1 MYTIKLNGQEV
12 TVDKNMKLMDYL
24 REKALLTS
32 VKNGCAEGACGACMV
47 LIDGKATKSCVT
59 TLEKVNGKTVVT
71 VEGLSE
77 REKDI
82 YSWAFAEAGAVQCG
96 FCIPGMVISAK
107 GLIDKNPDP
116 TPAEIKK
123 ALQGNICRCTGYVKI
138 EKAVAMAAKALRENF
153 TPKVEKYDYR
163 VGDRMPRVDA
173 KAKVLGTA
181 EYADDMQVEG
191 MLHGAALR
199 SKYARA
205 LVKRIDISKAQAHP
219 GVEAVLLA
227 KDVPGERFLGHIMH
241 DWPVMIAEGEE
252 TRYVGD
258 ALAIVAASTRQIAKE
273 ALGLIEVEYE
283 PLKPVLSP
291 QEAMA
296 DGAPQIHKDVE
307 RNILRKT
314 VVKRGNVEE
323 AISKAKYVVTE
334 KYSTPFTEH
343 AYLEPESALGMPNDD
358 GTMTVYAGGQNV
370 YDDHA
375 GLVQMFGVTEDQV
388 RVISKTVGGA
398 FGGKED
404 LSVQHHA
411 ALLAW
416 HTKKPVKVTLDR
428 QESINVS
435 VKRHPAEMEYTVA
448 CDENGKITAC
458 KAVIIT
464 DTGAYA
470 SLGGPVTERACTH
483 AAGPYQIPNV
493 DLTGIAVYT
502 NNIPCGA
509 FRGFGVPQSCFAMES
524 CVNLLAEKVGI
535 SPWEIRYRNAIE
547 PGEVLPNGQI
557 ADEGTALKET
567 LLAVKDVFESDPHA
581 GIACT
586 LKNSGIG
593 VGLTDVGRMRL
604 LVQNGKVLLLTGAAS
619 IGQGMTTVLTQMV
632 AEATGLNCDLLQ
644 TGPPDTYTTP
654 DGGTTTASRQ
664 TLFTGE
670 ATRKAA
676 LQLKKDLENHSL
688 EELEGREYYDEF
700 SGKTDPIGADKPHP
714 VSHVAYSYATHVVLL
729 NEENKVAKVVAAH
742 DVGRAINPTGVEGQ
756 VDGGVLMSMG
766 YALTEDFPRK
776 DGIPT
781 VKFGTLGL
789 LRATNRPEIETII
802 VEKND
807 LPLAYGA
814 KGIGEIASIPTAPAV
829 ACAYY
834 RRDGKLRTSLPL
846 EDTPYSR
853 KRTAT
858 T

>member
-1 MYTIKLNGQEV
+1 MYTINLNGQDV
-12 TVDKNMKLMDYL
+12 NVDKNVKLIDYL
-24 REKALLTS
+24 REEARLTS
-32 VKNGCAEGACGACMV
+32 VKNGCGEGACGACMV
-47 LIDGKATKSCVT
+47 LVDGKAMKACVLT
-59 TLEKVNGKTVVT
+59 MERVNGKKIVT

-77 REKDI
+77 REKDV

-116 TPAEIKK
+116 TSDEIKK

-138 EKAVAMAAKALRENF
+138 EKAITMVAKALREGYQPEVTKF
-153 TPKVEKYDYR
+153 DYR

-181 EYADDMQVEG
+181 EYVDDMHVEG

-205 LVKRIDISKAQAHP
+205 LVKRIDISKAKAYP

-227 KDVPGERFLGHIMH
+227 KDVPGERHLGHIIH
-241 DWPVMIAEGEE
+241 DWPVMIAEGET

-258 ALAIVAASTRQIAKE
+258 ALAIVAATTRQTAKE
-273 ALGLIEVEYE
+273 ALDLIEVEYQ
-283 PLKPVLSP
+283 PLKPVLSI

-307 RNILRKT
+307 RNILRTT
-314 VVKRGNVEE
+314 VVKRGNVDE
-323 AISKAKYVVTE
+323 AIANAKYVVTQ
-334 KYSTPFTEH
+334 KYFTPFTEH
-343 AYLEPESALGMPNDD
+343 AYLEPESALGMLNED
-358 GTMTVYAGGQNV
+358 GTITVYVGSQNV

-375 GLVQMFGVTEDQV
+375 GIVQMFGVNEEQV

-404 LSVQHHA
+404 LTVQHHA

-416 HTKKPVKVTLDR
+416 HTKKPVKMTWDR
-428 QESINVS
+428 SESIRTS

-448 CDENGKITAC
+448 CDENGKITAT

-502 NNIPCGA
+502 NNPPAGA
-509 FRGFGVPQSCFAMES
+509 FRGFGVPQSCFAME
-524 CVNLLAEKVGI
+524 CTLNLLAEKVGI

-547 PGEVLPNGQI
+547 PGKVLPNGQI

-581 GIACT
+581 GIACAM
-586 LKNSGIG
+586 KNSGIG
-593 VGLTDVGRMRL
+593 VGLEDVGRMRL
-604 LVQNGKVLLLTGAAS
+604 LVKDGKVWLLTGAAS
-619 IGQGMTTVLTQMV
+619 VGQGMTTVLTQMV
-632 AEATGLNCDLLQ
+632 AEATGLSTELLQ

-676 LQLKKDLENHSL
+676 LKLKKDLETHSL

-700 SGKTDPIGADKPHP
+700 SGVTDPIGTDKPHP

-729 NEENKVAKVVAAH
+729 NEENKVAKVIAAH
-742 DVGRAINPTGVEGQ
+742 DIGRAINPTGIEGQ

-766 YALTEDFPRK
+766 YALTEDFPLEEGMPK
-776 DGIPT
+776 A
-781 VKFGTLGL
+781 KFGTLGL

-802 VEKND
+802 IEKND
-807 LPLAYGA
+807 VPLAYGA
-814 KGIGEIASIPTAPAV
+814 KGIGEIATIPTAPAV

-834 RRDGKLRTSLPL
+834 RRDGKFRTSLPL
-846 EDTPYSR
+846 EETPYSR
-853 KRTAT
+853 RKK
-858 T
+858 